1 MASHVPGSGVRMI
14 HPLETARMQTRTI
27 APKPLHRPA
36 KLPARK
42 PNRMTIAIGMLCEGG
57 LAIAADTQ
65 ATNADGTTYDRAK
78 VKAQKTAKGLFAAA
92 FSGEDL
98 NATEM
103 LINDLLIDLNL
114 LDPQS
119 IFGVEDAI
127 RNRMLQWS
135 AIFQAKD
142 ERLYTGFVLG
152 ARVAGNSVNPSKLA
166 LYFCEPPGKVF
177 RQTMEDTK
185 GYVAVG
191 AGCVVTD
198 PLFRTLFGQSVSP
211 RVCLGQLSYLM
222 YRAKKDCRGACGGGT
237 DAVLIM
243 EDHEDPLWI
252 EQPLMKQAEFR

>member
-1 MASHVPGSGVRMI
+1 MQIIPLEMPTLYTKPEGAKPANGSSAYPVGACQRRRKQGTGPVCISTGPHKTSMASHVPGSGVRMI

-78 VKAQKTAKGLFAAA
+78 VKVQKTAKGLFAAA

-103 LINDLLIDLNL
+103 LINDFLIDLNL

-166 LYFCEPPGKVF
+166 LYFCEPPG
-177 RQTMEDTK
+177 
-185 GYVAVG
+185 
-191 AGCVVTD
+191 
-198 PLFRTLFGQSVSP
+198 
-211 RVCLGQLSYLM
+211 
-222 YRAKKDCRGACGGGT
+222 
-237 DAVLIM
+237 
-243 EDHEDPLWI
+243 
-252 EQPLMKQAEFR
+252 